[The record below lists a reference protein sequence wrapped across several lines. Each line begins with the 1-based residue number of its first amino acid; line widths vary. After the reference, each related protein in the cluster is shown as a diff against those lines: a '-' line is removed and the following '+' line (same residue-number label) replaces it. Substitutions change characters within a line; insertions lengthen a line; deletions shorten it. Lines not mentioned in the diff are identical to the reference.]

1 MIKNLVFDLGS
12 VILKDT
18 PRIVIDQ
25 LDLNPEE
32 RRSINE
38 FFSSRAVWRDLNLG
52 LTDLESSVM
61 AFSFAETIDQ
71 NTKDILIHYY
81 HYRPLND
88 ELLDLIKRFK
98 ASGYRIYLLSNNNRD
113 TERYLLKLPIIKQLI
128 DGYVFSC
135 DYGLTKPDPLIYLE
149 LFQKYNL
156 RANECF
162 FVDDKKA
169 NIDIGKQLGMRGF
182 VFDEK
187 KPDIIS
193 DLEASVRIEKE
204 RKT

>member
-38 FFSSRAVWRDLNLG
+38 FFSSRTVWRDLNLG

-61 AFSFAETIDQ
+61 AFNFTETIDQ

-81 HYRPLND
+81 QYRPLND

-135 DYGLTKPDPLIYLE
+135 DYGLVKPNPLIYLE

>member
-38 FFSSRAVWRDLNLG
+38 FFSSRTVWRDLNLG

-61 AFSFAETIDQ
+61 AFNFAETIDQ

-88 ELLDLIKRFK
+88 ELLDLIKRFE

-135 DYGLTKPDPLIYLE
+135 DYGLAKPDPLIYLE

-162 FVDDKKA
+162 FVDDKKT

>member
-18 PRIVIDQ
+18 PRIVLDQ

-38 FFSSRAVWRDLNLG
+38 FFSSRTVWKELNLG
-52 LTDLESSVM
+52 LTDLKSSVM
-61 AFSFAETIDQ
+61 AFNFAETIDQ

-81 HYRPLND
+81 QYRPLND
-88 ELLDLIKRFK
+88 ALLDLIKRFK
-98 ASGYRIYLLSNNNRD
+98 ASGYKIYLLSNNNRD

-128 DGYVFSC
+128 DGHVFSC
-135 DYGLTKPDPLIYLE
+135 DYGLVKPDPLIYLE

-162 FVDDKKA
+162 FVDDKKT

>member
-38 FFSSRAVWRDLNLG
+38 FFSSRTVWRDLNLG

-61 AFSFAETIDQ
+61 AFNFTETIDQ

-81 HYRPLND
+81 QYRPLND

-98 ASGYRIYLLSNNNRD
+98 ASGYKIYLLSNNNRN

-128 DGYVFSC
+128 DGHVFSC
-135 DYGLTKPDPLIYLE
+135 DYGLANPDPLIYLE

-162 FVDDKKA
+162 FVDDKKT